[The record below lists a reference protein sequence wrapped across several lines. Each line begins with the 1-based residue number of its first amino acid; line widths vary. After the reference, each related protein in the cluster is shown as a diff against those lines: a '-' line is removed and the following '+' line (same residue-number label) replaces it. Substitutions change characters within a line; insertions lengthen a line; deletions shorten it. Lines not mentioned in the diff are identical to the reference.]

1 MAAAVENI
9 VKNPKS
15 MAKGT
20 EAAAPKTD
28 ATLFMPI
35 AIGIKLTSFELT
47 ICIPLGKG
55 IPIANPS
62 GDKNNPIRTIFNDVL
77 WGSNILNISSM

>member
-1 MAAAVENI
+1 MTAAVENI
-9 VKNPKS
+9 VEKPRI

-28 ATLFMPI
+28 ATLLIPI
-35 AIGIKLTSFELT
+35 AMGIKFTSFELT

-55 IPIANPS
+55 IPITNPS
-62 GDKNNPIRTIFNDVL
+62 GDKNNPIRSILNDVL
-77 WGSNILNISSM
+77 